1 MQHISPHA
9 RRAVFLAGPLAG
21 VLVLAGC
28 VSAPQQRFAPNE
40 APVVLGPSVRD
51 NVTPMEP
58 VLACF
63 ADHIA
68 ATRRPEVVIGVGD
81 VKDYTGKYSINEGNA
96 ITQGGALMVYS
107 ALGKLGG
114 AVRIAERFDPVIAER
129 ELAYADRRQLGD
141 GRTHQLG
148 GGPGGGAQV
157 VPWMPYFGG
166 TINKSDYFIVGGIT
180 ELNYNIN
187 SGGAEVAVNQ
197 VGVKART
204 FTQSVG
210 VDLRIVDTRS
220 LMVVRTVSL
229 TKQFNGYEVGLNVF
243 RFFGSRLYDV
253 DIGAKGQEPVQ
264 MGVRAALEE
273 GVVRLMAAVTQVDHR
288 PCMTLRPGGG
298 EQIPLVPAEQLRKV
312 QNPADASTG
321 AGAAPPVVQASP
333 GVAVNAAGSGG
344 ARLTGAALQVAFD
357 FGATTLGGSALAQID
372 QVAAAAKKGATD
384 IVLVARDTE
393 NWDARK
399 RDELTDQR
407 IAAVT
412 SALANRGIAPGA
424 ITVLWR
430 PDAADTSIHRDG
442 PGLQE
447 VAKLRVGAAVVG
459 GLQAPAPAAA
469 SAAPAPSAAS
479 SAPATSATG
488 APAPATGGDRAA
500 APPAAQAEP
509 TTASETVERRA
520 ATAAANPDPAAG
532 PGRGS

>member
-1 MQHISPHA
+1 MQHRI
-9 RRAVFLAGPLAG
+9 RRTFVLAAAVATLA
-21 VLVLAGC
+21 LAGC

-40 APVVLGPSVRD
+40 APVVLGPAVRD
-51 NVTPMEP
+51 NVTPMEA
-58 VLACF
+58 VLACY

-68 ATRRPEVVIGVGD
+68 ATRRPPVIIGVGD

-114 AVRIAERFDPVIAER
+114 AVSIAERFDPVIAER

-148 GGPGGGAQV
+148 GPNGGQN
-157 VPWMPYFGG
+157 VPWLPYFGG

-187 SGGAEVAVNQ
+187 SGGAEFGVNQ

-204 FTQSVG
+204 FSQSVSI
-210 VDLRIVDTRS
+210 DLRIVDTKS

-243 RFFGSRLYDV
+243 RFFGSKLYDV

-288 PCMTLRPGGG
+288 PCMTMRPGGG
-298 EQIPLVPAEQLRKV
+298 EPIPLTPAAELRKV
-312 QNPADASTG
+312 DNPGEAAVG
-321 AGAAPPVVQASP
+321 GAAVTSPVAQGS
-333 GVAVNAAGSGG
+333 VAVNAGGAGG
-344 ARLTGAALQVAFD
+344 ARLTGTATQVPFD
-357 FGATTLGGSALAQID
+357 FGATTLGGASLALID
-372 QVAAAAKKGATD
+372 QIAGAAKKGTTD

-412 SALANRGIAPGA
+412 SALANRGVAPGA
-424 ITVLWR
+424 ISITWR

-447 VAKLRVGAAVVG
+447 IAKLRVGSPVVG
-459 GLQAPAPAAA
+459 G
-469 SAAPAPSAAS
+469 AAPSSSSDSAVK
-479 SAPATSATG
+479 
-488 APAPATGGDRAA
+488 GD
-500 APPAAQAEP
+500 
-509 TTASETVERRA
+509 
-520 ATAAANPDPAAG
+520 
-532 PGRGS
+532 

>member
-1 MQHISPHA
+1 MITFESIRALA
-9 RRAVFLAGPLAG
+9 RVKKTAASRGLLAAAAVMS
-21 VLVLAGC
+21 LAGC
-28 VSAPQQRFAPNE
+28 VTAPQQQLAPKE
-40 APVVLGPSVRD
+40 APIVLGPAVRE
-51 NVTPMEP
+51 NITPMEP

-63 ADHIA
+63 GDHVA
-68 ATRRPEVVIGVGD
+68 AMQRPPIVITVGD

-114 AVRIAERFDPVIAER
+114 AVSIAERFDPVIAER

-148 GGPGGGAQV
+148 GPNGGQT

-187 SGGAEVAVNQ
+187 SGGAEFAVNQ

-204 FTQSVG
+204 FSQSVS
-210 VDLRIVDTRS
+210 VDVRIVDTKS

-243 RFFGSRLYDV
+243 RFFGSKLYDV

-288 PCMTLRPGGG
+288 PCMTMRPGGG
-298 EQIPLVPAEQLRKV
+298 EAIPLTPAADLRKV
-312 QNPADASTG
+312 DNPGDATVG
-321 AGAAPPVVQASP
+321 GAAVASPVVQG
-333 GVAVNAAGSGG
+333 GVAVNAGGPGG
-344 ARLTGAALQVAFD
+344 ARLTGTATQVAFD
-357 FGATTLGGSALAQID
+357 FGATTLGGSSLALID
-372 QVAAAAKKGATD
+372 QIAGLAKKGATD

-412 SALANRGIAPGA
+412 SALANRGVAPGA
-424 ITVLWR
+424 ISVTWR

-447 VAKLRVGAAVVG
+447 IAKLRIGSVAVG
-459 GLQAPAPAAA
+459 
-469 SAAPAPSAAS
+469 SAAPRASADDG
-479 SAPATSATG
+479 ATK
-488 APAPATGGDRAA
+488 GD
-500 APPAAQAEP
+500 
-509 TTASETVERRA
+509 
-520 ATAAANPDPAAG
+520 
-532 PGRGS
+532 

>member
-1 MQHISPHA
+1 MQHRITRTFA
-9 RRAVFLAGPLAG
+9 LAAIAT
-21 VLVLAGC
+21 VALAGC

-40 APVVLGPSVRD
+40 APVVLGPAVRD
-51 NVTPMEP
+51 NVTPMEA
-58 VLACF
+58 VLACY

-68 ATRRPEVVIGVGD
+68 ATRRPPIVIGVGD

-114 AVRIAERFDPVIAER
+114 AVSIAERFDPVIAER

-141 GRTHQLG
+141 GRTHQVG
-148 GGPGGGAQV
+148 GGPNGGQA
-157 VPWMPYFGG
+157 VPWLPYFGG

-187 SGGAEVAVNQ
+187 SGGAEFAVNQ

-204 FTQSVG
+204 FSQSVS
-210 VDLRIVDTRS
+210 VDLRIVDTKS

-243 RFFGSRLYDV
+243 RFFGSKLYDV

-288 PCMTLRPGGG
+288 PCMTMRPGGG
-298 EQIPLVPAEQLRKV
+298 EQIPLVPAAELRKV
-312 QNPADASTG
+312 DNPGDATVGGTAVTS
-321 AGAAPPVVQASP
+321 PVVQS
-333 GVAVNAAGSGG
+333 GIAVNAAGQGG
-344 ARLTGAALQVAFD
+344 ARLTGTATQVSFD
-357 FGATTLGGSALAQID
+357 FGATTLGGSSLALID
-372 QVAAAAKKGATD
+372 QIAGLAKKGTTD

-412 SALANRGIAPGA
+412 SALANRGVAPGA
-424 ITVLWR
+424 ISLTWR

-447 VAKLRVGAAVVG
+447 IAKLRIGSAVVG
-459 GLQAPAPAAA
+459 N
-469 SAAPAPSAAS
+469 AAPTS
-479 SAPATSATG
+479 SSDG
-488 APAPATGGDRAA
+488 AVKGD
-500 APPAAQAEP
+500 
-509 TTASETVERRA
+509 
-520 ATAAANPDPAAG
+520 
-532 PGRGS
+532 